1 MISLNP
7 DFLVG
12 SYPPI
17 ATPFRDGQVDFD
29 SYARLLEFQVRNGTH
44 GIVVNGTSSEPSTLT
59 LDERNQLVKCA
70 VDVIDK
76 RIPVV
81 AATGSQSHAETVV
94 LTEFAARAGA
104 DALLVVTPYYLRPPQ
119 RGLVEFYAD
128 LGARSDL
135 PLMIYHIPGRRSEE
149 HTSELQSLMR
159 I

>member
-81 AATGSQSHAETVV
+81 AATGSQSHAATVV

-104 DALLVVTPYYLRPPQ
+104 DALL
-119 RGLVEFYAD
+119 
-128 LGARSDL
+128 
-135 PLMIYHIPGRRSEE
+135 RSEE
-149 HTSELQSLMR
+149 RRVGKECVSACRSRWSRVTTKKK
-159 I
+159 

>member
-94 LTEFAARAGA
+94 LTEFA
-104 DALLVVTPYYLRPPQ
+104 
-119 RGLVEFYAD
+119 
-128 LGARSDL
+128 
-135 PLMIYHIPGRRSEE
+135 RSEE

-159 I
+159 NSYAVFCLKKKHKQQT